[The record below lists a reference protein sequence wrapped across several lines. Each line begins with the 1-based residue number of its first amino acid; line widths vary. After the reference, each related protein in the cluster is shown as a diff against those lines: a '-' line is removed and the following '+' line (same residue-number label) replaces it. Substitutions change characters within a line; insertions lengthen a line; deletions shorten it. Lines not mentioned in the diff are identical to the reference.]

1 MRRDETMPGRVRSW
15 AARGAEEVAC
25 GLRVFV
31 VDVPGD
37 SAWAADEAVLVLHG
51 FPSSSLDFRPVMDAF
66 GGRRTLLLDFP
77 GFGLSEK
84 PGGRPYSLHEDA
96 DVASALLAAR
106 GIRKVHVV
114 AHDMGTSVLAE
125 LLARRVD
132 GTLGVEIASVL
143 FFNGSVYVEMT
154 SLTISQ
160 RLLRTPLGGLVA
172 RAFSYRAF
180 AAQMGRICGKA
191 IEREELEAMWFC
203 IRRDDGHLRLPE
215 TIGYV
220 SERYRYADRWT
231 GAFPKTDLPARVVW
245 GPLDTVAVMSIG
257 DRLARTLPRAD
268 LVRLEGLGHYPML
281 EDPARVTSVLGTW
294 LDEVAPERSRPA
306 A

>member
-1 MRRDETMPGRVRSW
+1 MPERVRAW
-15 AARGAEEVAC
+15 AERGREEVAC
-25 GLRVFV
+25 GFRVFV
-31 VDVPGD
+31 VDVPPR
-37 SAWAADEAVLVLHG
+37 APRTEAEAVLVLHG
-51 FPSSSLDFRPVMDAF
+51 FPSSSLDFRPVMEAF
-66 GGRRTLLLDFP
+66 GGRRTLLFDFP

-84 PGGRPYSLHEDA
+84 PGGRFYSLHEDA
-96 DVASALLAAR
+96 DVACALVAAR

-132 GTLGVEIASVL
+132 GTLPFEIASVL

-154 SLTISQ
+154 SLTVAQ

-180 AAQMGRICGKA
+180 VAQMGRICGRP
-191 IEREELEAMWFC
+191 IEREELQAMWFC

-220 SERYRYADRWT
+220 TERYRYANRWT
-231 GAFPKTDLPARVVW
+231 GAFPKTDLPAKVVW
-245 GPLDTVAVMSIG
+245 GPLDTVALMPIG
-257 DRLARTLPRAD
+257 ERLARTMPRAD

-281 EDPARVTSVLGTW
+281 EDPVAVTSVLGAW
-294 LDEVAPERSRPA
+294 LDEVAS
-306 A
+306 